1 MLQDGLPPSL
11 LLLFLQLTL
20 CPSTL
25 TEEKA
30 TTCTTQPTA
39 MIKFRQQQQKQRPSI
54 NLAALGSVTFQVSA
68 LCQLYLLQTVVA
80 ADADAAAD
88 GPVTTAC
95 HTELLVYYSLCCC
108 CCCTDQCVKI
118 SRRTTAKTPLVD
130 MDRLLS
136 VCVCVFVATPTTTTA
151 TDRPTRHLICQ
162 HPLHSLSFPF
172 HPSSP
177 SVCHLS
183 AQSSCSPHLFRQ

>member
-1 MLQDGLPPSL
+1 MLQDGLPPPP

-25 TEEKA
+25 TEEMA

-39 MIKFRQQQQKQRPSI
+39 MIKSRQQQQQQRPSI

-68 LCQLYLLQTVVA
+68 LCQLYLLQTVV
-80 ADADAAAD
+80 AAD

-130 MDRLLS
+130 MDRVLPECL
-136 VCVCVFVATPTTTTA
+136 CVCCY
-151 TDRPTRHLICQ
+151 TDDHYCHRPTRHLICQ
-162 HPLHSLSFPF
+162 HPLPFPSLPFPSFF
-172 HPSSP
+172 SERVSS
-177 SVCHLS
+177 
-183 AQSSCSPHLFRQ
+183 